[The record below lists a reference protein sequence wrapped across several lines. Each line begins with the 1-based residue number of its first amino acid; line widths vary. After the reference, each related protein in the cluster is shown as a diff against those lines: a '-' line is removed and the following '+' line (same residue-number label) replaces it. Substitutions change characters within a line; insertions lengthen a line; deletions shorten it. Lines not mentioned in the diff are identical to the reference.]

1 MPTPEV
7 WAKPP
12 KVSLKQVYVEPF
24 NFYKPYLTAIIIE
37 IIHVHCKDSN
47 STIFVFNDIVCL
59 FFDKLDI
66 IITDP
71 LISFC
76 SISSFQSLKGPH
88 PIIFFNCNKVKKKNQ
103 YNDKIKRQKISRRD
117 CSNTFIVHDQDNDRI
132 KRQKEEE
139 KWFLLWWPNLK
150 WQKIP
155 IWKCNFFHL
164 VAFSIKDHVRLVYF
178 KSIIILK
185 KNYNF

>member
-1 MPTPEV
+1 MSSNSQNSNEILKNQKCKQ
-7 WAKPP
+7 KPP

-37 IIHVHCKDSN
+37 IIHVHSKDSN

-76 SISSFQSLKGPH
+76 GISSFHSLKGPG
-88 PIIFFNCNKVKKKNQ
+88 PIIFFNCNKVKR
-103 YNDKIKRQKISRRD
+103 Y
-117 CSNTFIVHDQDNDRI
+117 QDNDRI
-132 KRQKEEE
+132 KRQKMSRMDFVA
-139 KWFLLWWPNLK
+139 K
-150 WQKIP
+150 
-155 IWKCNFFHL
+155 L
-164 VAFSIKDHVRLVYF
+164 VISKKLFSLIATW
-178 KSIIILK
+178 
-185 KNYNF
+185 